1 MERAFRPAATWIER
15 LDPRR
20 ASLVV
25 LAAAMAVSV
34 VTLLYFG
41 RGQYFS
47 TDEWLYVGDFP
58 GWGLGSLFHP
68 DNGHLFV
75 LANVVLNA
83 SLSLFGNDYLPLRVF
98 SALLV
103 QVNGGL
109 VYLVVRRRVGPVL
122 ALAPA
127 VLLLFLGSSY
137 EIVLQAFSINSLMA
151 IGFGLCAML
160 ALDREDR
167 RGDVI
172 AGAMLV
178 LSVLSFEWGLFFAAG
193 AAVEMWTRPNRPP
206 PARFAIVA
214 IPFAIWLAWRAWAP
228 SEPGDD
234 ITLLNIGTLFTSIG
248 LVSASMLASIT
259 GLFRVP
265 NLFSPTIEPDWG
277 IPLAVAAAIGL
288 VAWLR
293 SGLRPSARF
302 YSLAT
307 SLFLF
312 WLSLALTVS
321 MYRGPT
327 TNRYV
332 YGDALIFFLLVAEML
347 RGVRI
352 PHSAYAA
359 VAAVLAFSLVA
370 NFVQLRDGGSYV
382 RGIDEV
388 NDAKLGALEIVR
400 GQVSPGFRADAWSP
414 GESLTVGLTV
424 TAAQYFSAADE
435 HGAFGTS
442 PAGLLSAGGAPA
454 AAADQTIARALGVA
468 AEPVAATPLPGTG
481 KVAPANPVDGGDA
494 TDTGRCLRIDP
505 SLGRSA
511 TATITLPPGGFSVE
525 APRYSEL
532 PTSLGRFSTE
542 FPVDLGAVFGSAVVA
557 IPTDRSEQPWVAKLA
572 SARSFTVCPLPA
584 GGN

>member
-1 MERAFRPAATWIER
+1 MASDASPSEAIEG
-15 LDPRR
+15 LNPRR

-25 LAAAMAVSV
+25 LAAAMAVSA

-47 TDEWLYVGDFP
+47 TDERLYVGDYP
-58 GWGLGSLFHP
+58 GWSLSSLFHP

-83 SLSLFGNDYLPLRVF
+83 SLELFGSDYLPLRVF
-98 SALLV
+98 SVVMV

-127 VLLLFLGSSY
+127 ILLLFLGSSY

-151 IGFGLCAML
+151 IAFGLCAML

-167 RGDVI
+167 RGDAV

-193 AAVEMWTRPNRPP
+193 AAVEMWLRPNRPP
-206 PARFAIVA
+206 LGRFAIA
-214 IPFAIWLAWRAWAP
+214 ALPFAIWLVWRAWAP

-234 ITLLNIGTLFTSIG
+234 VTLLNIGTLFTSIG
-248 LVSASMLASIT
+248 LVSASMLASVT

-293 SGLRPSARF
+293 AGLRPSARF

-332 YGDALIFFLLVAEML
+332 YGGALIFFLLLAELL

-352 PHSAYAA
+352 PRAAYAA

-382 RGIDEV
+382 RGLDEV

-400 GQVSPGFRADAWSP
+400 GQVDPGFRADPWSP
-414 GESLTVGLTV
+414 GEPLTVGLTV
-424 TAAQYFSAADE
+424 TPSDYFAAADE

-442 PAGLLSAGGAPA
+442 PADLLSGGGAPA
-454 AAADQTIARALGVA
+454 SAADQTIARALEIGAEPVRA
-468 AEPVAATPLPGTG
+468 VGPPGDGAVSLAEPVA
-481 KVAPANPVDGGDA
+481 DGSA
-494 TDTGRCLRIDP
+494 RAAGRCLRIAP
-505 SLGRSA
+505 SLGRTA
-511 TATITLPPGGFSVE
+511 TAKLTLPPGGFSVD

-532 PTSLGRFSTE
+532 PIALGRFSTE
-542 FPVDLGAVFGSAVVA
+542 FPVDLGKVLGSAVVE
-557 IPTDRSEQPWVAKLA
+557 IPTDRSEQPWLARLA
-572 SARSFTVCPLPA
+572 SARPFTVCPLRFKPL
-584 GGN
+584 